1 MKPSA
6 LLINPARGSLVDEK
20 GVGAALA
27 ERTLGGYA
35 ADVFELEDW
44 ARVDRPEPVDS
55 RILAHRDKT
64 LLTPHLGS
72 AVEGFR
78 RQIAEQAIES
88 VIEFLEGRRPSGA
101 INAPE

>member
-1 MKPSA
+1 M
-6 LLINPARGSLVDEK
+6 
-20 GVGAALA
+20 

-44 ARVDRPEPVDS
+44 ARVDRPETVDS
-55 RILAHRDKT
+55 RILADRDKT

-78 RQIAEQAIES
+78 RQIAEQAIEN
-88 VIEFLEGRRPSGA
+88 VIEFLEERRPPGA